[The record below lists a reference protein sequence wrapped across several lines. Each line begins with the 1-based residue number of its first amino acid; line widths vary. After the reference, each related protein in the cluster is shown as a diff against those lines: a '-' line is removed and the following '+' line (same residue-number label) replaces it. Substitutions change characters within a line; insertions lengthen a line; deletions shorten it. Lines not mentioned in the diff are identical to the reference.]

1 MKKSCLFL
9 IFAFLFIVS
18 CSGSDDAPIA
28 CITAGDCPDSSYS
41 CFDGWC
47 VVANL
52 GNDDEF
58 NGGNSS
64 GNDLPDE
71 SQNEGG
77 DSTENGDNDKENTN
91 DSEHNEPVTD
101 DKDGHSDADSA
112 SDSDQASDSDNA
124 ETPDSETPDGNGGEE
139 DPDKENGEGNGDGD
153 PSLNDN
159 ENSSD
164 DTDTA
169 ENGDGDSSSSDNE
182 NTNDDDSAGNGG
194 ESSENHGDPTTTC
207 EQDSDCAGNLN
218 RTRCNGGICVICL
231 SNDDCDTALGQ
242 NCDLSTHECVSNATC
257 AAAIA
262 KLPHGGK
269 FDWEDGTTQGFSTN
283 TYWDLVE
290 SSVLPAR
297 SGNYSFGKY
306 SQYTVNKDQISPLS
320 TATDLSQ
327 CAQCTVKA
335 SFYVKGQICN
345 GNCEAQTFLHPT
357 CNGEGNTTVVDKT
370 VTTWSQWTIPP
381 ESPWVKDDLDFF
393 KAKANN
399 NQYSAVAWKDL
410 EWTIPET
417 CKTDQFVFAL
427 RFRSS
432 SLVAGPGL
440 VVDDLTIEPAATDFV
455 PNGEFES
462 ATNGYVKG
470 WACDLDSKNKNVL
483 VKVEYYKNKD
493 ESVAAAE
500 RWVYAKLLRP
510 DDSALQIQCG
520 ETYNHGFEVPFDND
534 LRTVLG
540 AGTHSAAVFAVD
552 IPSADTHC
560 AGTYTKLDETKEFE
574 ISESDP
580 K

>member
-64 GNDLPDE
+64 GSELPDE
-71 SQNEGG
+71 SQNGGG
-77 DSTENGDNDKENTN
+77 DSTGNGDIDKENTN
-91 DSEHNEPVTD
+91 DSEHNDPVTD

-139 DPDKENGEGNGDGD
+139 DPDKENGEGNGDDD
-153 PSLNDN
+153 PSLTDN
-159 ENSSD
+159 ENSD
-164 DTDTA
+164 DTD
-169 ENGDGDSSSSDNE
+169 NGDGDSSSSDNE

-262 KLPHGGK
+262 KLPLGGK
-269 FDWEDGTTQGFSTN
+269 FDWEDGTTQGFSDSAAYTYP
-283 TYWDLVE
+283 YWDAVPATSLPDEVE
-290 SSVLPAR
+290 PVLTHG
-297 SGNYSFGKY
+297 GNYSFGKY
-306 SQYTVNKDQISPLS
+306 TNVSSEKYKS
-320 TATDLSQ
+320 
-327 CAQCTVKA
+327 
-335 SFYVKGQICN
+335 
-345 GNCEAQTFLHPT
+345 
-357 CNGEGNTTVVDKT
+357 
-370 VTTWSQWTIPP
+370 
-381 ESPWVKDDLDFF
+381 
-393 KAKANN
+393 
-399 NQYSAVAWKDL
+399 
-410 EWTIPET
+410 
-417 CKTDQFVFAL
+417 KTDQVSALSSTDLTQCSECNVKAKFYVRGKSWTTSCSNDTKDYLNPTCKGSGSSSWVEDGVNSFITKICSYSEAKWTEMEWTVPESCKTEDFVFGL
-427 RFRSS
+427 RFRSDIM
-432 SLVAGPGL
+432 VEGPGL
-440 VVDDLTIEPAATDFV
+440 FVDNLTIAPAATEFV
-455 PNGEFES
+455 PNGAFES
-462 ATNGYVKG
+462 AENGYVKG

-493 ESVAAAE
+493 ESLVAAE

-510 DDSALQIQCG
+510 DDSALEIQCG

-560 AGTYTKLDETKEFE
+560 AGTYTKLGEAKDFE
-574 ISESDP
+574 IIDSDP